1 MAFWSDAF
9 PTQTTGDTTTSEL
22 PDWYQQSILGLLGKS
37 AALADQPYPTYPG
50 QRLAGFTPQQQQA
63 FDMTGQMIGGYAPYL
78 SRAGQLAEQSSVYDP
93 SQLQKFLSPYIGGVV
108 DEIGRL
114 GLRNLT
120 ETALPQQLSTF
131 TGGGQFG
138 STRSQ
143 DYAGRTIR
151 DTLADIA
158 GRQGTALQG
167 AYDQAQ
173 KLYGDWAGRGFTG
186 AGALGTIGQQLQ
198 RQQLADIGAL
208 SAAGGQQQQLGQ
220 QNLDWA
226 YNQFQEQQQ
235 YPWQNVERLNALL
248 RGINLPT
255 SQTRT
260 GMTAVPQESGWE
272 QFTGAL
278 SQLGGL
284 FR

>member
-1 MAFWSDAF
+1 MA
-9 PTQTTGDTTTSEL
+9 
-22 PDWYQQSILGLLGKS
+22 
-37 AALADQPYPTYPG
+37 
-50 QRLAGFTPQQQQA
+50 
-63 FDMTGQMIGGYAPYL
+63 GGYAPYL

-120 ETALPQQLSTF
+120 ETALPQQLATF

-173 KLYGDWAGRGFTG
+173 NLYGSWAGRGLAG
-186 AGALGTIGQQLQ
+186 AGALGTIGKQLQ
-198 RQQLADIGAL
+198 QQQLADIGAL

-248 RGINLPT
+248 RGITLPQ
-255 SQTRT
+255 SGTRT
-260 GMTAVPQESGWE
+260 TMTASPEPSGYSA
-272 QFTGAL
+272 FTGAL
-278 SQLGGL
+278 GKLGSL
-284 FR
+284 F